1 MRFECNEKFDIVLI
15 DAPCSAS
22 GTFRRH
28 PEIIHTKTFEDVKKM
43 ACIQEKILEK
53 AVSFLNDFGIIV
65 YATCS
70 LSKLEGE
77 EQILKFLEKN
87 KNFTILPIDDDKL
100 SQSLTKEGFLRILP
114 QHLKDFSGTD
124 GFFVACLKRK
134 N

>member
-1 MRFECNEKFDIVLI
+1 MIPIPGTSLFPSEVKFKFFHLFKYLI
-15 DAPCSAS
+15 
-22 GTFRRH
+22 
-28 PEIIHTKTFEDVKKM
+28 
-43 ACIQEKILEK
+43 IL
-53 AVSFLNDFGIIV
+53 L
-65 YATCS
+65 YCS